1 MKTIKIL
8 SIYILMLF
16 NINAFAVCNANNVAP
31 LYTRLDLVCYQCMM
45 PIKMGGVALSSGFMP
60 EGFARVNNPI
70 CKCPGKI
77 FGYPQVGTPVG
88 YYAPDRL
95 IDIVQDSMC
104 FPSIASDLSKNNI
117 ELNLKLGGTKTKED
131 NQSGITFYQAH
142 EIYFAASA
150 ILELFTDVLC
160 LTSNSS
166 ILDIG
171 YITEFDPV
179 WQKSSLSAILSPE
192 AILFNNPVTNLACVP
207 DSISSQANLPL
218 DPLFWCKGSW
228 GNTYPLS
235 GYVSKKALVE
245 DAASVAAT
253 FIFKMHRELLT
264 WNSSGPSALCFA
276 HPLPIWIKSSNRLQ
290 LMHPIPNP
298 FASSIGQSAMIWGI
312 AKNPPFVGDSFGF
325 LWFRKHDCCFL

>member
-1 MKTIKIL
+1 MRIIKKIL
-8 SIYILMLF
+8 YILILLANTNLF
-16 NINAFAVCNANNVAP
+16 AICNAEKTAP
-31 LYTRLDLVCYQCMM
+31 LYTRLDLVCYQCML
-45 PIKMGGVALSSGFMP
+45 PIKMGGVSLSSGFMP

-77 FGYPQVGTPVG
+77 FGFPQIGTPIG
-88 YYAPDRL
+88 YYSPDRL
-95 IDIVQDSMC
+95 IDIVKDPLC
-104 FPSIASDLSKNNI
+104 FPSIATDLSKNEI
-117 ELNLKLGGTKTKED
+117 STKMKLGGTQTEND
-131 NQSGITFYQAH
+131 NEGGTTFYQAH
-142 EIYFAASA
+142 EIYFAASLV
-150 ILELFTDVLC
+150 LELFTDVLC

-166 ILDIG
+166 LLDIG
-171 YITEFDPV
+171 YITEFDPI
-179 WQKSSLSAILSPE
+179 WQKSGLSAILSPE
-192 AILFNNPVTNLACVP
+192 AILFNNPVTNLACIP
-207 DSISSQANLPL
+207 DSVSSQANLPL

-235 GYVSKKALVE
+235 GYVSRKALVE

-290 LMHPIPNP
+290 ILHPIPNP
-298 FASSIGQSAMIWGI
+298 FASSIGQSGMIWGI
-312 AKNPPFVGDSFGF
+312 AKNPPFLGDDFGF